1 MSTDDPISAASDRA
15 GDFEASEIGEFFQT
29 FRFPEP

>member
-1 MSTDDPISAASDRA
+1 MRGDDPVFAASDRA